1 MPARAAHR
9 YRYIAPA
16 APRAFSSP
24 RTHRGAL
31 AFSVARALEHQRQPV
46 LVLRHHRRPPPA
58 SAAFVEKVGERVF
71 VVARVAR
78 ETKHHRL
85 VFFHVREVSSFRPMD
100 TTPAFPTLR
109 VVSHPLVQHKLS
121 LLRDRTTPTKIFK
134 ELVDEIATL
143 IAYEATSE
151 LTLESAPVETPLER
165 TTGKRV
171 SGKKLTLVPILRAGL
186 GMVEGVARLVPAAR
200 VGHIGLYRDHDTLE
214 PVDYYFKVPGDAAE
228 RDFFLLDPMLATGGS
243 AAAAVAS
250 LKRAGAARIRFLCL
264 VAAPEGVRR
273 LAAAHPDVVVYCAS
287 LDRELNEQG
296 YILPGLG
303 DAGDRLF
310 GTR

>member
-1 MPARAAHR
+1 M
-9 YRYIAPA
+9 
-16 APRAFSSP
+16 
-24 RTHRGAL
+24 
-31 AFSVARALEHQRQPV
+31 
-46 LVLRHHRRPPPA
+46 LVLRNHRRPPSPA
-58 SAAFVEKVGERVF
+58 AALVQQVRQRILVIT
-71 VVARVAR
+71 RMPR
-78 ETKHHRL
+78 QPKHDRL
-85 VFFHVREVSSFRPMD
+85 VFFHAREVSSFRPMD
-100 TTPAFPTLR
+100 TTPALPTLR
-109 VVSHPLVQHKLS
+109 LVSHPLVQHKLS
-121 LLRDRTTPTKIFK
+121 LLRDRATPTKIFK
-134 ELVDEIATL
+134 ELVDELATL

-151 LTLESAPVETPLER
+151 LTLESTPVETPLER

-200 VGHIGLYRDHDTLE
+200 VGHVGLYRDHDTLE

-243 AAAAVAS
+243 AAAAVGS
-250 LKRAGAARIRFLCL
+250 LKRAGATRIRFLCL

-273 LAAAHPDVVVYCAS
+273 LASAHPDVLVYCAA
-287 LDRELNEQG
+287 LDRELNDQG